1 MYRTDIAYRIRSVQS
16 ALGIE
21 KPEFPELEGMY
32 DEEMTDEEIQLRS
45 EEGRPKQKTTI
56 GGLKNL
62 KSLIRMSG
70 LRKISNCV
78 ERSGRLNR
86 IGGSVD

>member
-1 MYRTDIAYRIRSVQS
+1 M
-16 ALGIE
+16 GIE
-21 KPEFPELEGMY
+21 KSEVPELEGMETS
-32 DEEMTDEEIQLRS
+32 DEEMTDEEIQLKGK
-45 EEGRPKQKTTI
+45 GRKMQVTW
-56 GGLKNL
+56 GLKNL

-78 ERSGRLNR
+78 ERSGRVKR

>member
-1 MYRTDIAYRIRSVQS
+1 M
-16 ALGIE
+16 GIE
-21 KPEFPELEGMY
+21 KSEFPELEGMEAS
-32 DEEMTDEEIQLRS
+32 DEEMTDEEIHLKGK
-45 EEGRPKQKTTI
+45 GRKMQVTW
-56 GGLKNL
+56 GLKNL

-78 ERSGRLNR
+78 ERSGRLKR